1 MKADKYEIGMKVG
14 SKLFNRIKE
23 SSAETVVCECGTCR
37 IQITHGSGTKA
48 IHPLQV
54 LNQAYK

>member
-1 MKADKYEIGMKVG
+1 MKVG